1 MCNSP
6 HQPEMYKWL
15 FASRISQAQFH
26 AVDMLFKK
34 MALMPIL
41 QNVKQKFIRMKKLKL
56 GVIGTGRIGKVH
68 IATLVQSVPQAEVI
82 AVADV
87 NISGATEVAN
97 GYGISA
103 VYSNYKDVINHPEVE
118 AVVICSP
125 TDTHAQYI
133 IEAAQA
139 GKHIF
144 CEKPVDLSLEV
155 IQGALNAVE
164 KAGVKLMVGF
174 NRRFDPNFAKLKQLV
189 IDGKI
194 GDPHILKITSR
205 DPAPPPAEYSA
216 VSGGMFMD
224 MTIHDFD
231 MARYIVGSE
240 VTEVYVKSAVLVDPA
255 IGAAGD
261 VDTAIITLTFAN
273 GAMGVI
279 DNSRKAVYGYDQ
291 RVEIFGSKG
300 MANADNNY
308 PENHR
313 YFAND
318 GVHSSLPLNFFMDRY
333 LDAYANEMKIFC
345 NAVVNSLPLPVSGD
359 DGLKSVAIAL
369 AAKKSVQENRPVKLS
384 EILQVN

>member
-1 MCNSP
+1 
-6 HQPEMYKWL
+6 
-15 FASRISQAQFH
+15 
-26 AVDMLFKK
+26 
-34 MALMPIL
+34 
-41 QNVKQKFIRMKKLKL
+41 MKKLKL

-68 IATLVQSVPQAEVI
+68 ISTLVQSVPQAEVVAI
-82 AVADV
+82 ADI
-87 NISGATEVAN
+87 NL
-97 GYGISA
+97 ISA
-103 VYSNYKDVINHPEVE
+103 NDVAKAHGIAAVFSNYMDVINNPEVE

-133 IEAAQA
+133 IDAAKA

-155 IQGALNAVE
+155 IQGALDAVE

-174 NRRFDPNFAKLKQLV
+174 NRRFDPNFAKIKQLV
-189 IDGKI
+189 VDGKI
-194 GDPHILKITSR
+194 GEPHILKITSR

-231 MARYIVGSE
+231 LARYIVGSE
-240 VTEVYVKSAVLVDPA
+240 VTEVYTNAAVLVDPE
-255 IGAAGD
+255 IGKAGD
-261 VDTAIITLTFAN
+261 VDTAIITLTYEN
-273 GAMGVI
+273 GAIGVI

-300 MANADNNY
+300 MACADNNY

-313 YFAND
+313 YFAQD
-318 GVHSSLPLNFFMDRY
+318 GVHGSLPLNFFMERY

-345 NAVVNSLPLPVSGD
+345 NAVVNDLPLPVSGD

-369 AAKKSVQENRPVKLS
+369 AAKKSYLEHRPVKLS
-384 EILQVN
+384 EILNS